1 MRRFLTATALCAA
14 AAVASPAMAAP
25 IITFAPTQSDGS
37 TSATFSDTG
46 ISTGSFTDTFTFSL
60 PAGLVSS
67 TISSIFTTSQM
78 NNVNFSSVTF
88 DGTAY
93 NIVSQGQVEFRTL
106 LSDPIASGLQTLAI
120 SGNSG
125 GNASYAGTL
134 SFAAASA
141 VPEPATWAMMILGMG
156 AVGFAL
162 RSAKRRSDDN
172 FDAKIKR
179 ITGGAIA

>member
-1 MRRFLTATALCAA
+1 MRKFLASAALCAA
-14 AAVASPAMAAP
+14 MAVASPAFAAP
-25 IITFAPTQSDGS
+25 TITFAPTQSDGS

-46 ISTGSFTDTFTFSL
+46 MGAGSFTDMFTFSL

-78 NNVNFSSVTF
+78 NNADFSSVTLN
-88 DGTAY
+88 GTAY

-106 LSDPIASGLQTLAI
+106 VSDPIASGLQTLSI
-120 SGNSG
+120 SGTSG
-125 GNASYAGTL
+125 GNSSYAGTL

-156 AVGFAL
+156 AIGFSMRL
-162 RSAKRRSDDN
+162 AKRRSDEK

-179 ITGGAIA
+179 ITDGAFA